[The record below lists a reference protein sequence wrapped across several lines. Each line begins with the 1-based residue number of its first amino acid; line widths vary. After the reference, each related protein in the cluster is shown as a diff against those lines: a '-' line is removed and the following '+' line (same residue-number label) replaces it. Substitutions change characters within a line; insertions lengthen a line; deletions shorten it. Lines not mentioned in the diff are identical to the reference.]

1 MEIQGA
7 GNSPQCDSNRK
18 QFVQSMLEV
27 KEQDSPV
34 PTARF
39 FLFVCVFC
47 FLLVF
52 NIATYFCS

>member
-34 PTARF
+34 PTAKF
-39 FLFVCVFC
+39 FLFVFVFRFFTC
-47 FLLVF
+47 F
-52 NIATYFCS
+52 